1 MEFMAQNQQ
10 ERALYEDRVK
20 AMRDARS
27 YKRADFDEGR
37 QEGKLEGEREGVI
50 KTLLQLIEDGLQLKF
65 ASTADATMSKI
76 RTLTDAARLREIQ
89 RLIYVA
95 MSIDEIEARIG

>member
-1 MEFMAQNQQ
+1 
-10 ERALYEDRVK
+10 
-20 AMRDARS
+20 
-27 YKRADFDEGR
+27 
-37 QEGKLEGEREGVI
+37 
-50 KTLLQLIEDGLQLKF
+50 LIEDGLQLKF